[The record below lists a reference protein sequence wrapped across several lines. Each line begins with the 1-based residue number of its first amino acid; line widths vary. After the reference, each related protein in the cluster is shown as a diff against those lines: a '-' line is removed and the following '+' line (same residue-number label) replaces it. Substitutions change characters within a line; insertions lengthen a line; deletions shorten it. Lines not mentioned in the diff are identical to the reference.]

1 MQEQKQGQ
9 QQVLRYAQD
18 DKSVRERLKEKQEQK
33 QGQQQVLRCARDDK
47 FVRER
52 LKEKQEQEQVR
63 FIPRR

>member
-1 MQEQKQGQ
+1 
-9 QQVLRYAQD
+9 
-18 DKSVRERLKEKQEQK
+18 VRERLKEKQEQK